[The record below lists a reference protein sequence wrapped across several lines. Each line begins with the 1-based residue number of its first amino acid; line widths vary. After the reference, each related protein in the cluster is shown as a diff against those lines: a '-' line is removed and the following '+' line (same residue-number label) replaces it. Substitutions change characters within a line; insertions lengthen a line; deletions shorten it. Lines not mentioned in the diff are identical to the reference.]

1 MRRKKCLCTV
11 AVVVVMVAVALG
23 MADTAAAKKK
33 KKPVSLS
40 KAVISLSK
48 TSYSYNG
55 KARKP
60 KVTVRLKKKKLKKG
74 RDYKVTYSNNKKVGK
89 ARVTITAKNKKKYKG
104 KKSKTF
110 RINKAARTIIP
121 GKSSY
126 SAVEGDGAFTITAK
140 PSKGKGTIQYSCP
153 TSDVIKV
160 SSTGKVTVVKRGTA
174 KVTITVSATASYKKA
189 SVTVPVTINKKPV
202 RTVNTEDSIRNFN
215 YQLPSYSCITKK
227 LTDFSWRIVDKYSI
241 PGLAPTADNDLT
253 KGYIQCN
260 NLCPQGLTFAGDY
273 MLTTAYCVD
282 GVHTSCIFIYD
293 KETGDYL
300 NTLVLKEK
308 SHVGGIT
315 YDGNN
320 VWICHANRTSL
331 QRIPYTALKKYASG
345 SKKCV
350 NYQPEELKLPDADGY
365 HDIANK
371 PSAVAY
377 NPNDGYIWVTEFV
390 AEPKKSGKKVDDPI
404 MAAYEYRDNELQPVT
419 TFLNTKEEDYLGIN
433 TEDAAGETDAGQAGA
448 ASGAVVTAVVRSQD
462 FSVDGEEQKL
472 LMGDMVVRLGETD
485 ISGHKDLD
493 RALGKYSAGDKVT
506 LTVQREEE
514 GVLHTLEGTMTLG
527 ERKTQPVTRV
537 IPFYVQGVAFLENGK
552 TVFSRSYGRNTSKTR
567 YISELMVYDAT
578 WDDEDSYTWES
589 TMAVVLPPMAEEVE
603 ISGNEVFILFE
614 SAAMTYL
621 EGTDGSGKS
630 ECPIDQIVAV
640 DLGIN
645 D

>member
-315 YDGNN
+315 PFREYHIRRSKNMPPAQRSAS
-320 VWICHANRTSL
+320 ITS
-331 QRIPYTALKKYASG
+331 R
-345 SKKCV
+345 
-350 NYQPEELKLPDADGY
+350 
-365 HDIANK
+365 
-371 PSAVAY
+371 
-377 NPNDGYIWVTEFV
+377 
-390 AEPKKSGKKVDDPI
+390 
-404 MAAYEYRDNELQPVT
+404 
-419 TFLNTKEEDYLGIN
+419 
-433 TEDAAGETDAGQAGA
+433 
-448 ASGAVVTAVVRSQD
+448 RS
-462 FSVDGEEQKL
+462 
-472 LMGDMVVRLGETD
+472 
-485 ISGHKDLD
+485 
-493 RALGKYSAGDKVT
+493 
-506 LTVQREEE
+506 
-514 GVLHTLEGTMTLG
+514 
-527 ERKTQPVTRV
+527 
-537 IPFYVQGVAFLENGK
+537 
-552 TVFSRSYGRNTSKTR
+552 
-567 YISELMVYDAT
+567 
-578 WDDEDSYTWES
+578 
-589 TMAVVLPPMAEEVE
+589 
-603 ISGNEVFILFE
+603 
-614 SAAMTYL
+614 
-621 EGTDGSGKS
+621 
-630 ECPIDQIVAV
+630 
-640 DLGIN
+640 
-645 D
+645 